1 MATDRPLRVLVIDD
15 EQPIAD
21 SLVTIFRNNGFDATS
36 VYSGYSAIEAA
47 RSVHPDVVIS
57 DVRMPGVNG
66 LDAILSI
73 WRRLPSAKFI
83 LCSGQADYTDRL
95 SMAREQGFS
104 FVYLHKPIPPQSFI
118 EYLKDW
124 AQERA
129 VGAAG

>member
-1 MATDRPLRVLVIDD
+1 MATDRPLRVLVVDD
-15 EQPIAD
+15 EHPIAD
-21 SLVTIFRNNGFDATS
+21 SLVTIFRNHGFDATS

-47 RSVHPDVVIS
+47 LSVRPDVVIS

-73 WRRLPSAKFI
+73 WRLLPSAKFI
-83 LCSGQADYTDRL
+83 LFSAKADYTDRL
-95 SMAREQGFS
+95 SRAREQGFN

-118 EYLKDW
+118 EYLKHW